1 MRWLKVA
8 GIAAGVLI
16 ALFVVSTVIGYLID
30 AVVAAVV
37 VAAIVLVVKAAR
49 HHQQVSQKDPAGEV
63 GEATYSSTPRRQKT
77 PDVGRELAR
86 LKREMGDNGRS

>member
-37 VAAIVLVVKAAR
+37 VAAIVLVVKAVR
-49 HHQQVSQKDPAGEV
+49 HHQQVSQKDPAREV
-63 GEATYSSTPRRQKT
+63 GEATDSSTPRRQKT
-77 PDVGRELAR
+77 PNVDRELAR
-86 LKREMGDNGRS
+86 LKREMGNSGRS